1 MTFSIVL
8 LAIQIAVAVFVLIH
22 DSSEDA
28 RFEGD
33 KLGYRS

>member
-8 LAIQIAVAVFVLIH
+8 LAIQVAVAVFVLLRE
-22 DSSEDA
+22 SSEDP

-33 KLGYRS
+33 KLTYRS